1 MGVLEQDIQSELHQ
15 LKSELEQVRLTQR
28 DTSFKFKREQKV
40 LKRIV
45 SSLSIAC
52 SGENSKLNDSL
63 AELRH
68 ALEQQKDV
76 STLIPRLAVLERMLK
91 QQTLAMEK
99 QTLNLDSQIKH
110 GGETLLRVTGLPA
123 KIKRDLR
130 DLLSFSGAVQPSKNE
145 QALKLLSIYERS
157 VKIITSNPDTTIN
170 ELNSAS
176 DRELFTRLSTELQ
189 HVITELDFEG
199 ESGELLVD
207 IRAKL
212 LLGVSTH
219 TLLEL
224 TLQILK
230 LVIEGTNFERKSSEQ
245 FLEQVNSTL
254 SSTLKSAAQNIDQS
268 ESYFEQRQEM
278 NKELDSLVGKS
289 QATLSQSASIEQ
301 AQQAMSPLLSQIA
314 SLSERL
320 NLAEQREQ
328 ALIERMNYGKNQ
340 VEALFEL
347 TQDYRRRLE
356 DQAQR
361 MLLDPLTKVYNR
373 AAFGDRLELEYRRW
387 IRSQHSLR
395 VVLFDVDKFKA
406 INDSFGYTAGDKAL
420 KIIARTMLKELK
432 ETDTVARFSGEEFI
446 LLLPEQNDNESYQI
460 VQTIQRQVSKL
471 PFKFKDQSITIT
483 LSASSTT
490 FKDSDTPEEVLERL
504 NRKLSEAKNFG
515 PNQLTWK

>member
-1 MGVLEQDIQSELHQ
+1 
-15 LKSELEQVRLTQR
+15 
-28 DTSFKFKREQKV
+28 
-40 LKRIV
+40 
-45 SSLSIAC
+45 
-52 SGENSKLNDSL
+52 
-63 AELRH
+63 
-68 ALEQQKDV
+68 
-76 STLIPRLAVLERMLK
+76 
-91 QQTLAMEK
+91 
-99 QTLNLDSQIKH
+99 
-110 GGETLLRVTGLPA
+110 
-123 KIKRDLR
+123 
-130 DLLSFSGAVQPSKNE
+130 
-145 QALKLLSIYERS
+145 
-157 VKIITSNPDTTIN
+157 
-170 ELNSAS
+170 
-176 DRELFTRLSTELQ
+176 
-189 HVITELDFEG
+189 
-199 ESGELLVD
+199 
-207 IRAKL
+207 
-212 LLGVSTH
+212 
-219 TLLEL
+219 
-224 TLQILK
+224 
-230 LVIEGTNFERKSSEQ
+230 
-245 FLEQVNSTL
+245 
-254 SSTLKSAAQNIDQS
+254 
-268 ESYFEQRQEM
+268 M

-289 QATLSQSASIEQ
+289 QATLSQSTSIEQ

-460 VQTIQRQVSKL
+460 VQTIQSQVSKL